1 MIDNAA
7 VLDPAPTGV
16 DAPLLAVLDRF
27 NACEAILTRNSV
39 GRIAFALQDRVSV
52 VPVHYVYESG
62 WIYGRTAAGGK
73 LREILRN
80 RRVAFEVDEHAELFE
95 WRSVVARGP
104 LYLIEPGTVPSDRRI
119 YANAVSLIR
128 RLVPSALTESDPAP
142 FRDQLFR
149 IAVVEISGRSS
160 EPSGGK
166 RRFSKS
172 EKAVRDSG
180 DADSDAFLR
189 QRVEGA
195 LAKVSLT
202 PGSQV
207 RVDAFDGVIVLTGTA
222 EDAAERS
229 AIEAAVLGVSEV
241 QAVVQQLETVCP
253 SKQQPTP
260 AEIARE
266 AVRQLNL
273 SPRVADPGIKV
284 VAEHGWLRLEG
295 AANSRT
301 TRDDAIRRL
310 RSVKGSR
317 GVIDKL
323 HVMEPATA
331 QVVYRVID
339 KKETS

>member
-7 VLDPAPTGV
+7 VLNHPQV
-16 DAPLLAVLDRF
+16 DDNAPLLAVIDRL
-27 NACEAILTRNSV
+27 NACEAILARNNV

-52 VPVHYVYESG
+52 LPVHYVYESG

-73 LREILRN
+73 LRELLRN
-80 RRVAFEVDEHAELFE
+80 RRIAFEVDEHSQLFE
-95 WRSVVARGP
+95 WRSVVVRGP
-104 LYLIEPGTVPSDRRI
+104 LYLIEPGTLPSDRRT
-119 YANAVSLIR
+119 YAKAVSLIR
-128 RLVPSALTESDPAP
+128 LLLPTALTDSDPVP

-149 IAVVEISGRSS
+149 IRAVEISGRSS

-166 RRFSKS
+166 RLFSV
-172 EKAVRDSG
+172 EKTVRDSG
-180 DADSDAFLR
+180 EADSDAILGR
-189 QRVEGA
+189 SVENA
-195 LAKVSLT
+195 LAKLSLT

-207 RVDAFDGVIVLTGTA
+207 RVDAFDGVIVLTGTV

-229 AIEAAVLGVSEV
+229 GIEAAVLGVPDV
-241 QAVVQQLETVCP
+241 QAVVQQLETVSP
-253 SKQQPTP
+253 SQQQPTP

-295 AANSRT
+295 VADSRT
-301 TRDDAIRRL
+301 TRDDVVRRL
-310 RSVKGSR
+310 RSIHGSR

-323 HVMEPATA
+323 LVIEPPTA
-331 QVVYRVID
+331 QVVT
-339 KKETS
+339 E